1 MTQTARLYG
10 GSMYELA
17 AEEQLTD
24 TVMEQMNE
32 IRQLFR
38 DNPDYVKLLGE
49 PSIPKKERTDM
60 IEAAFGAQ
68 AERYLVNFLK
78 LLCERNILME
88 YAGCCEEFTRR
99 YNADHN
105 IAEAVVTSAVTL
117 SGEQMAALKAK
128 LEKISGKT
136 VSLIQKKN
144 PTVLAGLRVELE
156 GKQLDG
162 TVQGRLSG
170 ISRKL
175 NELIV

>member
-17 AEEQLTD
+17 AEEQLAGIIL
-24 TVMEQMNE
+24 EQMQM
-32 IRQLFR
+32 IRELFR
-38 DNPDYVKLLGE
+38 ENPDYVKLLTN
-49 PSIPKKERTDM
+49 PAIPKEERNQLLED
-60 IEAAFGAQ
+60 AFGAR

-105 IAEAVVTSAVTL
+105 IAEAVVTSAVAL
-117 SGEQMAALKAK
+117 DEEQQKALEKK
-128 LEKISGKT
+128 LEKISGKKISIIIK
-136 VSLIQKKN
+136 VDPS
-144 PTVLAGLRVELE
+144 VVAGLRVELE

-162 TVQGRLSG
+162 TVQGRLASV
-170 ISRKL
+170 SRKL
-175 NELIV
+175 NEIIV

>member
-136 VSLIQKKN
+136 VSLIQK
-144 PTVLAGLRVELE
+144 
-156 GKQLDG
+156 
-162 TVQGRLSG
+162 
-170 ISRKL
+170 
-175 NELIV
+175 